1 MSSILNNVYKTETS
15 LANSMF
21 NGARDATNSNII
33 PQTGFNQ
40 KILNNNNTG
49 RPQDD
54 SRRESNETDF
64 FISPLSGASIQKEAF
79 HVNMVPFIKNKNQQN
94 TSFNS
99 YTNTLGRH
107 TGSDENYR
115 PRKQEVKSFF
125 DITPN
130 NSFVYGSPSFTETI
144 GQDRYIPSQKRTNEK
159 PFQDIRVGPG
169 LAAGYTAEPIGGLTQ
184 SNTRDYVL
192 PKSIDELRSLTNPNI
207 SYEGRIIAGL
217 KSGQRGLQAKPVKHR
232 PEKFYK
238 SSPERGNQISAVK
251 ASQLREKYY
260 MRPTQKE
267 NKISYYGGLGQAQY
281 SKPRKEGAYRKST
294 KNNYMTPNPRNAYR
308 EDGWTINED
317 AIENNVGD
325 YGKNSIENK
334 ANERDTTQDRIHLNN
349 LSITVKKLITP
360 ITDFFR
366 RTRKENFIGNI
377 RPEGNMNAM
386 MPSKQTVYDPNDI
399 ARTTIKEQTID
410 NDYDGA
416 LTGNKKHT
424 VYDPNDSARTTIK
437 EQTIDNEYEGAVTGN
452 KKGKVYDPNDHTR
465 TTIKEQ
471 TINNDYEGSLTGNK
485 KHTVYDPN
493 DSAKTTIKEQNI
505 HNDYSGSLTGEKR
518 NTVHDPNDIART
530 TIKEQNI
537 HNNTPYVNMNP
548 QQPRSVRIYDPED
561 IAKTTLKEVTID
573 NDHMGFVG
581 GDIQTLKSGGYTSTS
596 VDMKNT
602 NRQFT
607 TDWYYQGIADGE
619 TGTGTGRGY
628 LAASYEAKN
637 TNRQFLNDW
646 EWEGPAKH
654 YMNKPQSYD
663 DMYNA
668 RMNPNRE
675 EISIGRAPTQESV
688 KLGAGSDLVNIVHRR
703 IEGDQI
709 NIREPAETFIYNAP
723 PQKNNCGLTRV
734 KSKLPE
740 ETLRQRINPDI
751 LKAFKENPY
760 TQSLSSSVY

>member
-1 MSSILNNVYKTETS
+1 MSSILNNVYETESS

-21 NGARDATNSNII
+21 NGARNATQTNII
-33 PQTGFNQ
+33 PRTGFNQ
-40 KILNNNNTG
+40 KIVNNNNTG
-49 RPQDD
+49 LPQDTIQ
-54 SRRESNETDF
+54 RESNNTDF
-64 FISPLSGASIQKEAF
+64 FISPLSGEKIRQEAF
-79 HVNMVPFIKNKNQQN
+79 HDNMVPFIKNKNQQN
-94 TSFNS
+94 TSNNS

-107 TGSDENYR
+107 TGSDETYR
-115 PRKQEVKSFF
+115 PRKHEVKSFF

-130 NSFVYGSPSFTETI
+130 NSYVYGSPSFTETI
-144 GQDRYIPSQKRTNEK
+144 GLDRYVASQKRTNEK

-169 LAAGYTAEPIGGLTQ
+169 LAAGYTAEPMGGLTQ
-184 SNTRDYVL
+184 SNTRDFIL
-192 PKSIDELRSLTNPNI
+192 PKTTDELRSLTNPNI
-207 SYEGRIIAGL
+207 TYEGRIIAGL
-217 KSGQRGLQAKPVKHR
+217 KSGQRGLQAKVIKQR
-232 PEKFYK
+232 PETYYK
-238 SSPERGNQISAVK
+238 SSPDRGNLSSAVK
-251 ASQLREKYY
+251 ASQIREKYY
-260 MRPTQKE
+260 MKPTEKE
-267 NKISYYGGLGQAQY
+267 NKISYYGGLGQAQLA
-281 SKPRKEGAYRKST
+281 KPRKEGAYRRST

-308 EDGWTINED
+308 EDGWTIDEKAMCNG
-317 AIENNVGD
+317 VGD

-334 ANERDTTQDRIHLNN
+334 ANERDTTQDRVHLNN
-349 LSITVKKLITP
+349 LSITVKKIMTP
-360 ITDFFR
+360 IIDFFR

-377 RPEGNMNAM
+377 RPEGNMNAN
-386 MPSKQTVYDPNDI
+386 MPSKQTVYDPTDI

-416 LTGNKKHT
+416 LTGNKKGT
-424 VYDPNDSARTTIK
+424 VY
-437 EQTIDNEYEGAVTGN
+437 
-452 KKGKVYDPNDHTR
+452 
-465 TTIKEQ
+465 
-471 TINNDYEGSLTGNK
+471 
-485 KHTVYDPN
+485 
-493 DSAKTTIKEQNI
+493 
-505 HNDYSGSLTGEKR
+505 
-518 NTVHDPNDIART
+518 DPNDIART

-537 HNNTPYVNMNP
+537 DNDYTGMLTGEIHNTVYDPNDTARTTIKEQNINNNTPYINMNP
-548 QQPRSVRIYDPED
+548 QQPRSIRVYDPED

-573 NDHMGFVG
+573 NDHIGFVG
-581 GDIQTLKSGGYTSTS
+581 AQQTLKSGGYTSTS

-675 EISIGRAPTQESV
+675 EISLGREPTQESV
-688 KLGAGSDLVNIVHRR
+688 KLGAGVDLLNIVHRR

-740 ETLRQRINPDI
+740 ETIRQRMNPDI

>member
-21 NGARDATNSNII
+21 NGARNATQTNII
-33 PQTGFNQ
+33 PRTGFNQ

-49 RPQDD
+49 YPQDTIN
-54 SRRESNETDF
+54 RESNQTDF
-64 FISPLSGASIQKEAF
+64 FTSPLSGETVKKEAF
-79 HVNMVPFIKNKNQQN
+79 HDNMVPFIKNKNQQN
-94 TSFNS
+94 TSLNS
-99 YTNTLGRH
+99 YSNTLGRH
-107 TGSDENYR
+107 TGNDETYR
-115 PRKQEVKSFF
+115 PRKHEVKSFF

-130 NSFVYGSPSFTETI
+130 NSYVYGSPSFTETI
-144 GQDRYIPSQKRTNEK
+144 GTDRYIPSQKRTNEK

-169 LAAGYTAEPIGGLTQ
+169 LAAGYTAEPSGGLTQ
-184 SNTRDYVL
+184 SNARDFIL
-192 PKSIDELRSLTNPNI
+192 PKSIDQLRVLTNPKLT
-207 SYEGRIIAGL
+207 YEGRVVAGL
-217 KSGQRGLQAKPVKHR
+217 KSGQRGLQAKIVKNR
-232 PEKFYK
+232 PETFYK
-238 SSPERGNQISAVK
+238 SSPERGNLSSAVK
-251 ASQLREKYY
+251 ASQLREKYV
-260 MRPTQKE
+260 MKATQKE
-267 NKISYYGGLGQAQY
+267 NKKAYYGGLGSSEV

-294 KNNYMTPNPRNAYR
+294 KNNYMTPTPRNAYR
-308 EDGWTINED
+308 EDGWTVND
-317 AIENNVGD
+317 SAIENNVGD

-334 ANERDTTQDRIHLNN
+334 SNERDTTQDRMHLNN

-360 ITDFFR
+360 IVDYFR

-386 MPSKQTVYDPNDI
+386 MPPKQTVYDPNDI

-424 VYDPNDSARTTIK
+424 VYDPNDIARTTIK
-437 EQTIDNEYEGAVTGN
+437 EQNIDN
-452 KKGKVYDPNDHTR
+452 
-465 TTIKEQ
+465 
-471 TINNDYEGSLTGNK
+471 DYMG
-485 KHTVYDPN
+485 
-493 DSAKTTIKEQNI
+493 Q
-505 HNDYSGSLTGEKR
+505 LTGEKR
-518 NTVHDPNDIART
+518 NTIHDPNDIART

-537 HNNTPYVNMNP
+537 NNNTPYINMNP

-573 NDHMGFVG
+573 NEHIGFVG
-581 GDIQTLKSGGYTSTS
+581 AQQTLKSGGYTSTS

-628 LAASYEAKN
+628 LAARYEAKN

-675 EISIGRAPTQESV
+675 EISLGREPTQESV
-688 KLGAGSDLVNIVHRR
+688 KLGAGGDFVNIEHRR

-740 ETLRQRINPDI
+740 QTIRERINPDI
-751 LKAFKENPY
+751 LNAFKENPY